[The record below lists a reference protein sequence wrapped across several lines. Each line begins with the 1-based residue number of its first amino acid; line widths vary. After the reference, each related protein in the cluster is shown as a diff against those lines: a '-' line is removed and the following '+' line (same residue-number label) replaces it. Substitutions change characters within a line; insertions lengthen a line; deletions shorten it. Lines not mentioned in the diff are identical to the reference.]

1 MRLYV
6 NRVPKLLWF
15 QSVMSLMW
23 SETVGLR
30 TRPVSDQK
38 IGLGLVSSSLSL
50 SLTNWVLFTSLVSV
64 TD

>member
-50 SLTNWVLFTSLVSV
+50 TNWVLFTSLVSV